1 MGTSIVCQRRGPRN
15 YLPCASVCIST
26 SEHNGY
32 WYVSLCIA
40 YVSLAI
46 LYSMELTLATA
57 GLDIS
62 TVTKSFL
69 WLFVYFPISCPDYT
83 SWLFSGNFGVE
94 EVYVPTEIMGQT
106 EVESLN
112 ESEKMV
118 ERFMSYVKKECKV
131 PIFLCG
137 IFHDISLWTSLCRM
151 RIIISYVK

>member
-1 MGTSIVCQRRGPRN
+1 MVVFAGSVCFQMGTSTVCQRGRPYN

-26 SEHNGY
+26 SERNGY

-40 YVSLAI
+40 CVSLAI
-46 LYSMELTLATA
+46 LYSVELTLTTD
-57 GLDIS
+57 GLNIS
-62 TVTKSFL
+62 TITKSFL

-83 SWLFSGNFGVE
+83 SWLFSGNFGIE

-118 ERFMSYVKKECKV
+118 ERFMSYVEKESKV
-131 PIFLCG
+131 PIFRVVFSM
-137 IFHDISLWTSLCRM
+137 IYSN
-151 RIIISYVK
+151 